1 MTCRDLAELITDH
14 LEGRL
19 SFGER
24 VRFQLHLGICHH
36 CRTYLKQMRGMI
48 RKLGK
53 LGEQGA
59 PLPPPS
65 AEVQAEL
72 VARFRNFQRAKKE
85 AK

>member
-1 MTCRDLAELITDH
+1 VTCRDLAELITDH

-48 RKLGK
+48 RKLG
-53 LGEQGA
+53 EQGA

-65 AEVQAEL
+65 ADVQAEL
-72 VARFRNFQRAKKE
+72 AARFRNFQRAKK